1 MKKCGQMN
9 EIIINCS
16 IASQKKM
23 YGQRKGQTQVKFKFE
38 CDKPEIQ
45 RTIDEGILIRRIKTY
60 YINEQ
65 PHMTYAT
72 MLSYIMCR
80 CEELTERFEHNN
92 WKFVWNPPKELM

>member
-1 MKKCGQMN
+1 MSNK
-9 EIIINCS
+9 IIINCS
-16 IASQKKM
+16 IASHKKV
-23 YGQRKGQTQVKFKFE
+23 YGQRKGQTQVKFE

-45 RTIDEGILIRRIKTY
+45 RTIDEGILIRRIKPY

-80 CEELTERFEHNN
+80 CELLNGRYGHNN
-92 WKFVWNPPKELM
+92 WKFVWNLPKELM